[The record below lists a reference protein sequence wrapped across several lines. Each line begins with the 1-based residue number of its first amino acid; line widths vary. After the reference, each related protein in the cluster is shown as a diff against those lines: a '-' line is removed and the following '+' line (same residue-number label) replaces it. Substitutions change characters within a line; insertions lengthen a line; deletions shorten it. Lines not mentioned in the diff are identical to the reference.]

1 MPIFEFVCG
10 KCGKEF
16 ERLVFSSELNPPNC
30 PDCDSS
36 DVTKILSVFSS
47 SSIER
52 GLGSSCGHTAG
63 SGHS

>member
-10 KCGKEF
+10 KCGNEF
-16 ERLVFSSELNPPNC
+16 ERLVFSSDQETLKC

-47 SSIER
+47 SAIER
-52 GLGSSCGHTAG
+52 GLGSSCGHGATG
-63 SGHS
+63 GHS

>member
-16 ERLVFSSELNPPNC
+16 ERLVFSSDLETLRC
-30 PDCDSS
+30 PECDSN

-47 SSIER
+47 SAIDR
-52 GLGSSCGHTAG
+52 GLGSSCGHSG
-63 SGHS
+63 SSGYS